1 MIFRLSCKCDFKY
14 LNQQGWGKGSPL
26 SRTICTLRSFSL
38 TLTAHPNPA
47 PSCTKPLA
55 DVSEGF
61 VLKVEMGGAPARW
74 LALGPLVT
82 PPPSTAPPRS
92 ALGRTPTLCLVGALS
107 QVVDV
112 HPPRSHNCLSLSE
125 LSRAVPVL
133 YESSRRRKRKREP
146 W

>member
-1 MIFRLSCKCDFKY
+1 MIFRLSDFKY
-14 LNQQGWGKGSPL
+14 LNQQGRPKGSPL

-61 VLKVEMGGAPARW
+61 VLKVEIGGAPARW

-82 PPPSTAPPRS
+82 PPPLYR
-92 ALGRTPTLCLVGALS
+92 PTQKC
-107 QVVDV
+107 
-112 HPPRSHNCLSLSE
+112 
-125 LSRAVPVL
+125 SRAHSDTL
-133 YESSRRRKRKREP
+133 LSWRSLTSSRRP
-146 W
+146 PTTQSQLCIPQ

>member
-82 PPPSTAPPRS
+82 PPPLYR
-92 ALGRTPTLCLVGALS
+92 PTQKC
-107 QVVDV
+107 
-112 HPPRSHNCLSLSE
+112 
-125 LSRAVPVL
+125 SRAHSDTL
-133 YESSRRRKRKREP
+133 LSWRSLTSSRRSP
-146 W
+146 TTQSQLFIPQ